1 MNNETFTFKKA
12 FLFLAL
18 FCLSLGASSQAGA
31 DKIAIH
37 NLGHSSLYFEYNNL
51 VIHVDP
57 YSAVADYDTLPDAD
71 IILVT
76 HGDPDH
82 YDMTAISKIKKAGTE
97 MVTTQT
103 VKDLGTFTGTV
114 NVLDNGDSLVVMGIP
129 VKAVPAYN
137 VINTNFHP
145 KGVGNG
151 YVVTFGGKKVYVA
164 GDTEN
169 IPEMRL
175 MGSIDI
181 AFLPMNLPY
190 TMTPAEVT
198 TAALNIMPDIL
209 YVYHYGTSDTALVR
223 ALLRNY
229 IKTIRIGKSV
239 NIEDTKEPP
248 TSNSDLLGREA
259 AIGFYPNPVKDHVII
274 SKGNPGAEVSV
285 YDLAGKLLIKERLT
299 GQGEQRLDLKAL
311 APGAYLLK
319 YQEQQFIKSSMIV
332 KE

>member
-1 MNNETFTFKKA
+1 V
-12 FLFLAL
+12 AL
-18 FCLSLGASSQAGA
+18 VCLSLGASSQAGA
-31 DKIAIH
+31 DKVAIH
-37 NLGHSSLYFEYNNL
+37 NLGHSSVYFEYNDL

-76 HGDPDH
+76 HGHPDH
-82 YDMTAISKIKKAGTE
+82 YDLTAISKITKTGTE
-97 MVTTQT
+97 MVTTQA
-103 VKDLGTFTGTV
+103 VNDLASYTGTIQ
-114 NVLDNGDSLVVMGIP
+114 VLDNGDSTVVMGIP

-151 YVVTFGGKKVYVA
+151 YVLTFGEKKVYVA
-164 GDTEN
+164 GDSEN
-169 IPEMRL
+169 IPEMRQ

-209 YVYHYGTSDTALVR
+209 YVYHFGTSDTALVR

-239 NIEDTKEPP
+239 SIEDTQEPP
-248 TSNSDLLGREA
+248 TSNSDLLGLEP

-285 YDLAGKLLIKERLT
+285 YDLAGKLLLKEQLT
-299 GQGEQRLDLKAL
+299 GQGDQRLDLKSL

-319 YQEQQFIKSSMIV
+319 YKDQQFIKSSMIV